1 MLSTELNNLISYVLS
16 VVIKENRNRYN
27 KLFIITNNKINRG
40 DLTPFIISFL
50 EFIKTSLIH
59 MDIKLREK
67 QEKLDY
73 YESILQNKYQGKPKY
88 WALLYYLLQNALF
101 GFEGLT
107 MSDLQNLSSL
117 GYTAIKKILELNGNL
132 IKTNQVGKRIFYTVD
147 LEELD
152 MQ

>member
-1 MLSTELNNLISYVLS
+1 MLFRS
-16 VVIKENRNRYN
+16 RYN

-40 DLTPFIISFL
+40 DLTPFITSFL

-67 QEKLDY
+67 EEKLEY
-73 YESILQNKYQGKPKY
+73 YESILQDKYQGKSKY
-88 WALLYYLLQNALF
+88 WKVLYYLLQNALF

-107 MSDLQNLSSL
+107 MSDLQDISSL
-117 GYTAIKKILELNGNL
+117 GYTAIKNVLELNEKL

-147 LEELD
+147 LDVLD